1 MQDVRQNEMYASRW
15 MPVLIRHACS
25 PSSVRMGAKDTLM
38 GLLRDNDQLL
48 ECSITQET
56 MAQFEEQLLL
66 RKDEKTLELLHT
78 LCHSE
83 NRPISLNQGEC
94 FRDGF

>member
-1 MQDVRQNEMYASRW
+1 
-15 MPVLIRHACS
+15 
-25 PSSVRMGAKDTLM
+25 
-38 GLLRDNDQLL
+38 
-48 ECSITQET
+48 